1 MTEAPRL
8 SGCAKDRARRDLLVM
23 AGVVTAGVATAC
35 AKPVPVGDS
44 RAAAAA
50 APITWRVQTHIG
62 GATNSYN
69 NFKRFCARV
78 GELSQGKLV
87 LEPYPPGAIVGA
99 FDMFEALKKGLLD
112 CASVPPHYP
121 ADKIPELAFLS
132 SYPLGL
138 DRPDQWETWF
148 FELGGLDLA
157 RKMHEPHNIQFVG
170 PIQHDLNIIH
180 SKVPIR
186 SFADFKGKRLRM
198 PGGLIADVFDRAG
211 AKTVLIAP
219 DQIYGALANGSIDA
233 ADFVGPAVN
242 YELGFANVAKYIIL
256 GPPSTPSIHQPCD
269 LNCVL
274 VNRDKWSALP
284 KHLRDVVEYAVRW
297 YSWEHYGSIQRAN
310 TLSWAKYKQRG
321 VEILRLSD
329 SDVSAFRDLAIPVW
343 FQWAKKSPLGR
354 QALASQ
360 LAYMRSPAVG
370 YVNEGTLTDMD
381 GKRLSLDD

>member
-1 MTEAPRL
+1 MTQPLGA
-8 SGCAKDRARRDLLVM
+8 SGDEKDRARRDFLAVAGLV
-23 AGVVTAGVATAC
+23 AAAAC
-35 AKPVPVGDS
+35 AKSSPVGGS
-44 RAAAAA
+44 RPMAEPG
-50 APITWRVQTHIG
+50 PITWRTQTHIG
-62 GATNSYN
+62 GATDSYN

-78 GELSQGKLV
+78 GELSQGQLV

-99 FDMFEALKKGLLD
+99 FDMFEALKTGLLD

-148 FELGGLDLA
+148 FELGGLELA
-157 RKMHEPHNIQFVG
+157 RRMHDPHNIQFVG

-180 SKVPIR
+180 SKVPIC
-186 SFADFKGKRLRM
+186 SFGDFKGKRLRM
-198 PGGLIADVFDRAG
+198 PGGLIADVFARAG

-219 DQIYGALANGSIDA
+219 DQIYAALANGSIDA

-274 VNRDKWSALP
+274 VNRQKWDALP
-284 KHLRDVVEYAVRW
+284 KHLRDVVEYVVRW

-310 TLSWAKYKQRG
+310 TLSWDKYNRRG

-329 SDVSAFRDLAIPVW
+329 GDVSAFRKVAIPVW
-343 FQWAKKSPLGR
+343 FEWAKKSSLGR

-370 YVNEGTLTDMD
+370 YVDEGTLSDKD
-381 GKRLSLDD
+381 GRRLTLDD